1 MQRHVKQPCDLS
13 AGLGTLEIQRLHEAT
28 CRTRGG
34 RRRCHGR
41 CILIAAIALL
51 HVFSVRTSP
60 TVLFLFIMFI
70 FLVSYLQVFDSMNFD
85 FPLPLGAF
93 WSERTC
99 IRHRWIWLKI
109 IDTPNRW
116 FPTKYD
122 HSCGSFGT
130 IILSHCQVSLVAHT
144 RCQLIS
150 LACCRRLVAH
160 QHAHLRGHWEWCL
173 GNSQPLPHA
182 ATKLPQSYSHNE
194 KFSKKTVSNMLSVAH
209 LFWCFD
215 FYDWLVVW
223 NIVYFPIYWG

>member
-1 MQRHVKQPCDLS
+1 MACPIAFLCTRS
-13 AGLGTLEIQRLHEAT
+13 AAVAARLGGVSVNGIRSNKN
-28 CRTRGG
+28 
-34 RRRCHGR
+34 
-41 CILIAAIALL
+41 ILK
-51 HVFSVRTSP
+51 
-60 TVLFLFIMFI
+60 
-70 FLVSYLQVFDSMNFD
+70 
-85 FPLPLGAF
+85 
-93 WSERTC
+93 
-99 IRHRWIWLKI
+99 WIWLKI